1 MIEIFFTFWSAS
13 SHSTRSG
20 VMGAVVMVTRARTAG
35 DQEMCAGR
43 EPDNN
48 CGGGVLGG
56 GGAVATA
63 ECCLMSVGTTV
74 GTTLGTT
81 LHCSALLLAT
91 GTLGHI
97 MGPHR
102 GTSGVQLTMG
112 KLDMIKI

>member
-1 MIEIFFTFWSAS
+1 
-13 SHSTRSG
+13 
-20 VMGAVVMVTRARTAG
+20 
-35 DQEMCAGR
+35 
-43 EPDNN
+43 
-48 CGGGVLGG
+48 
-56 GGAVATA
+56 
-63 ECCLMSVGTTV
+63 MSVGTTV

-97 MGPHR
+97 MGASR

>member
-1 MIEIFFTFWSAS
+1 M
-13 SHSTRSG
+13 
-20 VMGAVVMVTRARTAG
+20 
-35 DQEMCAGR
+35 
-43 EPDNN
+43 
-48 CGGGVLGG
+48 
-56 GGAVATA
+56 ATA

-97 MGPHR
+97 MGASR